1 MRSAGPANPVIPG
14 FHPDPSI
21 CKAGEDYYL
30 ACSSFEYFPG
40 VPIFRSRDLR
50 HWEQAG
56 NALERPCQ
64 LVLPESVPCSG
75 GIWAP
80 TLRFHDGRFF
90 LVTTNMWGGGNLLF
104 TADKPE
110 GPWSNPVTIGRQLHV
125 DPDLA
130 WDAGGTCYLTVAGIE
145 QARLDTATGALLEEP
160 RSLWSG
166 TLGHPE
172 APHLYQVDGTWYLM
186 IAEGGTE
193 RGHCISIAR
202 ASSPEGPFAPCPANP
217 ILTHRSTTDP
227 VQNTGHGDLVQANDG
242 SWWLVFLGVRPKGG
256 SPGYHALGRETFLAP
271 VTWEDGWPV
280 VGEIIDGPGRNRS
293 ARTSTRRSCIPAGSR
308 PGPARR

>member
-1 MRSAGPANPVIPG
+1 MPWNVP
-14 FHPDPSI
+14 PSWS
-21 CKAGEDYYL
+21 C
-30 ACSSFEYFPG
+30 
-40 VPIFRSRDLR
+40 R
-50 HWEQAG
+50 
-56 NALERPCQ
+56 
-64 LVLPESVPCSG
+64 ESVPSSG
-75 GIWAP
+75 GIYAP

-104 TADKPE
+104 TATSPR
-110 GPWSNPVTIGRQLHV
+110 GRGRTRSRIGRQLHV

-130 WDAGGTCYLTVAGIE
+130 WDDGRNLLSTVAGIE

-160 RSLWSG
+160 RTLWSG

-172 APHLYQVDGTWYLM
+172 APHLYEIDGTWYLM

-202 ASSPEGPFAPCPANP
+202 GSSPEGPFAPCPANP

-227 VQNTGHGDLVQANDG
+227 IQNTGHGDLVQATDG

-256 SPGYHALGRETFLAP
+256 SPGYHALGRRPSSPRSPGKTGGRSWARSL
-271 VTWEDGWPV
+271 TGRS
-280 VGEIIDGPGRNRS
+280 GRNRS
-293 ARTSTRRSCIPAGSR
+293 GRTSTRRSCIPAGSR